1 MTVSQLIRLLE
12 HMPQD
17 VPVVDI
23 CGMEVEGAHEDGGFI
38 MGDGANPHNPTVTV
52 VQLE

>member
-1 MTVSQLIRLLE
+1 MTVYQLIECLK

-17 VPVVDI
+17 VPVVDL
-23 CGMEVEGAHEDGGFI
+23 CGMEVEGAHEDGAFI
-38 MGDGANPHNPTVTV
+38 MGDSANPHNPTITV